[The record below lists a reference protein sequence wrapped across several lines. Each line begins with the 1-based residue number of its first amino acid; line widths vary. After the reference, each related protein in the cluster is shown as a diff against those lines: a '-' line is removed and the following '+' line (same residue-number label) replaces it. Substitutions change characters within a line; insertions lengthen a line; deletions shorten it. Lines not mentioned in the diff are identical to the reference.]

1 MAQPHKVNSGVQP
14 FKSFADTVC
23 GHEVQVRG
31 RNQSGKQNPVSKQKM
46 LSEAP
51 MSLPGPTT
59 LEGRVV
65 GSRRNAEEFYVGKT
79 NSVGY
84 NRIPSLYFKSNRLE
98 HGFGNKRELGSS
110 DWARNSLTIEV
121 NREGKKRVAWN
132 KGGLRSSLW
141 VSRDQREHVPS
152 GSRVLK
158 YPMVGSGTQV
168 GLVIFGPEPTGPMRL
183 EVGESPTM
191 GDLILLRLE
200 AHAPVMSKAPREA
213 SEAQDIVSAIVNP
226 VIESPVPPVKASIAR
241 YLGDPNRDGSA
252 FGEGTGDGRWSFF

>member
-1 MAQPHKVNSGVQP
+1 MR
-14 FKSFADTVC
+14 

-110 DWARNSLTIEV
+110 D
-121 NREGKKRVAWN
+121 
-132 KGGLRSSLW
+132 
-141 VSRDQREHVPS
+141 
-152 GSRVLK
+152 
-158 YPMVGSGTQV
+158 
-168 GLVIFGPEPTGPMRL
+168 
-183 EVGESPTM
+183 
-191 GDLILLRLE
+191 
-200 AHAPVMSKAPREA
+200 
-213 SEAQDIVSAIVNP
+213 
-226 VIESPVPPVKASIAR
+226 
-241 YLGDPNRDGSA
+241 
-252 FGEGTGDGRWSFF
+252 